1 METNIDGAILTPN
14 SIKAIKYFQE
24 EDNVSD
30 FVAQIDEA
38 IDFVIAEDIPMVSDS
53 DTNRIR
59 IIRNLRYIS
68 QKLLTFK
75 ISPNNEH

>member
-1 METNIDGAILTPN
+1 MITNIDGAVLTPD
-14 SIKAIKYFQE
+14 SIKAIKYLQE
-24 EDNVSD
+24 EDNASD

-38 IDFVIAEDIPMVSDS
+38 IEFVIAEDTPMISDS
-53 DTNRIR
+53 DANRLR

-75 ISPNNEH
+75 IAK